1 MIFNFTNNTNF
12 YLFYAPVD
20 MRKGI
25 HSLYHLVKTFGKMD
39 ALSGDAY
46 IFIARN
52 RKSIKILRWQK
63 EGFVLYH
70 KKLELGRYT
79 LPPKFD
85 DEPFPQVKSATIDHL
100 VRLIKHKSGTNE
112 LRQKVL
118 STL

>member
-12 YLFYAPVD
+12 YLFYNPVD

-25 HSLYHLVKTFGKMD
+25 HSLYHLVKTFGEMD

-46 IFIARN
+46 IFISRN
-52 RKSIKILRWQK
+52 RKSIKILRWQN

-70 KKLELGRYT
+70 KKLELGCYT

-85 DEPFPQVKSATIDHL
+85 DEPFSEAKSATIDRL
-100 VRLIKHKSGTNE
+100 VRLIRHKSGANE
-112 LRQKVL
+112 LRQKAL
-118 STL
+118 ATL